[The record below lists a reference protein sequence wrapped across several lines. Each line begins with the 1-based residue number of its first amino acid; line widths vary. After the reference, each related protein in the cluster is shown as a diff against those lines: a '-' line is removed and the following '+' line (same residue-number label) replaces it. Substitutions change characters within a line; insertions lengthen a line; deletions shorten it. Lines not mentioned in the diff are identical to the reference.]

1 MGSVSHYSE
10 RCAPYG
16 LLFIYGLDQIG
27 DFKMRAAWILMAL
40 WMMASTG
47 WAAGRVEGRVGQRS
61 AQTYLDGAAVRIP
74 ALRLE
79 TATRS
84 DGRFSFPNVPTGTHH
99 LEVRYIGYQ
108 AYRQQITVA
117 EGQVAQVPVTLTNTI
132 EEIVVY
138 GQASSTASALNQQRS
153 SDSITSIVSSDEFG
167 QLPDA
172 NLSEA
177 LQRIPGVFLERDQGE
192 GRFVGVRGIDPNLN
206 VTSING
212 VALTSPE
219 NNTRAVALDIIPT
232 ELLENIEVRK
242 SFTPDMD
249 PNGIGGSINVKSLS
263 AFDRKGRFYKM
274 KAEGGYNELEEK
286 MSPRVSGVF
295 SDTFNLGEGNDNF
308 GVALAVSWFDRKFG
322 SDNVM
327 TDGGWPADLETT
339 ANEEFKGAEEVEYR
353 NHEVNRERLGTAL
366 NLDFRPNDNAQY
378 YIRTLYSKFS
388 DQEYRTRE
396 EFKLDKGD
404 AIAATATSATWDD
417 AELHRELKDRFEK
430 QEILSA
436 TAGGTSWFNQWTADY
451 RYGYSK
457 SLEKEP
463 NRTDSEF
470 EIEGLQIGYSDIGRT
485 PALFTDPLT
494 LDPDN
499 YELSEITVEDNDTE
513 DEQHSLQFDLQRE
526 FDSRNFT
533 GFVKAGV
540 KVSRREKSNDAQIVV
555 YDGFPGDPSLTP
567 FVGDSPDY
575 GEGDFGPG
583 ISKSAMSTFI
593 ADNRALFDIDDDDSL
608 AGSLGGDYE
617 MGEDVNAAYAMSR
630 VDSGKLRMVFGL
642 RYEETDFEAK
652 GQRILFDDVSGNGDP
667 VLQPVTFSDS
677 YSSFLPSINLR
688 YAFSDDLILRAAW
701 YESFA
706 RPSFGD
712 LSPGGEIEFETDNG
726 ESELKAE
733 TGNPLLHPLEAT
745 NLDISLE
752 HYDSG
757 IGVLSAGV
765 FYKKLENFI
774 VSANVAAST
783 DLTQFVGDAAVD
795 TAEVLQ
801 PINGDNAD
809 LLGFEAAWVKQFI
822 HLPAPWNGLMLSAN
836 ATFTDSEA
844 HLALRPGSID
854 LPRQSDMVVNFMLGY
869 ENERFSARVATTY
882 KSDALLRLEEPDDP
896 AFDVYQDAHVQ
907 LDLSIKY
914 NINNNWQVYFE
925 GNNLTN
931 EPFYAYFDS
940 RRFNATYE
948 TYGRSYALGVQYRAQ

>member
-1 MGSVSHYSE
+1 
-10 RCAPYG
+10 
-16 LLFIYGLDQIG
+16 
-27 DFKMRAAWILMAL
+27 MRTTCILVAI
-40 WMMASTG
+40 WMMASAG
-47 WAAGRVEGRVGQRS
+47 WAAGRVEGRVGQHSARS
-61 AQTYLDGAAVRIP
+61 YLDGAVVRIP
-74 ALRLE
+74 ALQVE

-84 DGRFSFPNVPTGTHH
+84 DGRFSLSNVPPGVYQ

-108 AYRQQITVA
+108 TFKQQITVV
-117 EGQVAQVPVTLTNTI
+117 EGEVAQAPVTLTDTI

-153 SDSITSIVSSDEFG
+153 SDTITSIVSSDEFG

-177 LQRIPGVFLERDQGE
+177 LQRIPGVFLVRDQGE

-212 VALTSPE
+212 VAITAPE
-219 NNTRAVALDIIPT
+219 NDTRAVALDVIPT
-232 ELLENIEVRK
+232 ELLETIEVRK

-263 AFDRKGRFYKM
+263 AFDRKGPFYKM

-295 SDTFNLGEGNDNF
+295 SDTFRLGEGDDNF

-322 SDNVM
+322 SDTVQ

-339 ANEEFKGAEEVEYR
+339 ANAEFKGAEEIEYR
-353 NHEVNRERLGTAL
+353 NHEVTRERLGTAL

-378 YIRTLYSKFS
+378 YVRTLYSKFT
-388 DQEYRTRE
+388 DQEFRTRE

-404 AIAATATSATWDD
+404 AIVGSATSATWDD
-417 AELHRELKDRFEK
+417 AELHSELKDRLEK
-430 QEILSA
+430 QEILSV
-436 TAGGTSWFNQWTADY
+436 TAGGTYWFDQWTADY
-451 RYGYSK
+451 KYGYSK
-457 SLEKEP
+457 ASEKEP

-470 EIEGLQIGYSDIGRT
+470 LIEGVRIGYTDVGRT
-485 PALFTDPLT
+485 PSLFTDPLT
-494 LDPDN
+494 LNTDN
-499 YELSEITVEDNDTE
+499 YELAEITVEDNRTE
-513 DEQHSLQFDLQRE
+513 DQRHSLQFDLQRE
-526 FDSRNFT
+526 FDGKNFA

-540 KVSRREKSNDAQIVV
+540 KASRREKSNDAQIDV
-555 YDGFPGDPSLTP
+555 YDGFPGDPTLTP
-567 FVGDSPDY
+567 FAGDSPDY
-575 GEGDFGPG
+575 GEGEFGPG
-583 ISKSAMSTFI
+583 ISKSAMSAFI
-593 ADNRALFDIDDDDSL
+593 ANNRALFDIDDDDSL

-617 MGEDVNAAYAMSR
+617 VNEGVNAAYAMSR
-630 VDSGKLRMVFGL
+630 VDSGKMRLVFGL
-642 RYEETDFEAK
+642 RYEETDFDAQ
-652 GQRILFDDVSGNGDP
+652 GQRILFDDVNGSGDP
-667 VLQPVTFSDS
+667 VPQSVTFADS
-677 YSSFLPSINLR
+677 YDFLLPSINLR

-712 LSPGGEIEFETDNG
+712 LSPGGEIEFETDDG
-726 ESELKAE
+726 ENELKAE
-733 TGNPLLHPLEAT
+733 IGNPLLQPLEAT

-752 HYDSG
+752 HYDSS

-774 VSANVAAST
+774 VSADVASST
-783 DLTQFVGDAAVD
+783 DLAQFVGNAVVDA
-795 TAEVLQ
+795 AEVLQ
-801 PINGDNAD
+801 PINGDDAD
-809 LLGFEAAWVKQFI
+809 LLGFEVAWVKQLVN
-822 HLPAPWNGLMLSAN
+822 LPAPWNGLMVSTN
-836 ATFTDSEA
+836 ATFTDSKA

-896 AFDVYQDAHVQ
+896 AFDVYQDDHMQ
-907 LDLSIKY
+907 MDLSIKY

-925 GNNLTN
+925 GNNLTD
-931 EPFYAYFDS
+931 EPFYAYFDE
-940 RRFNATYE
+940 RRFNEKYE
-948 TYGRSYALGVQYRAQ
+948 TYGRTYALGVQYRAQ